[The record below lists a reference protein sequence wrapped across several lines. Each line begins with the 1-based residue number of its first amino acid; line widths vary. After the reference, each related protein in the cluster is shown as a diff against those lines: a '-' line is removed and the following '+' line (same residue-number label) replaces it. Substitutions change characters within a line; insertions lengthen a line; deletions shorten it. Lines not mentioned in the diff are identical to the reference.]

1 MATLL
6 GPAQQEPAL
15 VALPALGEQEAV
27 LVPEG
32 PRHLYLTLKLMLD
45 LLLAAVLLVL
55 TAPVLVLCA
64 VLVRLTSRGPAFYSQ
79 VRLGLGG
86 RPYRIYKLRT
96 MYHRCELHSG
106 AVWSQ
111 KGDPRVT
118 PLGRF
123 LRKTHLDELPQLW
136 NILKG
141 DMSLIGPRPERPEFI
156 PSLAKAVPLYAY
168 RMTVRPGVT
177 GLAQVQLPAD
187 SDLAGVR
194 AKVAHDLYY
203 IEHAGAGMDLRI
215 LAGTAL
221 KVFGASFAWIRRCF
235 RLPGPGA
242 VEQHYQKMQST
253 AASAREAAELVGS
266 S

>member
-1 MATLL
+1 MATVLSTPREETSL
-6 GPAQQEPAL
+6 Q
-15 VALPALGEQEAV
+15 ALPQQGAREAV

-32 PRHLYLTLKLMLD
+32 PRHLYLTLKLVVD
-45 LLLAAVLLVL
+45 FCLAAVLLVL

-64 VLVRLTSRGPAFYSQ
+64 VLVRLTSRGPALYSQ

-96 MYHRCELHSG
+96 MYHQCEQHSG
-106 AVWSQ
+106 AQWSQ

-123 LRKTHLDELPQLW
+123 LRRAHLDELPQLW

-156 PSLAKAVPLYAY
+156 PSLAEAVPLYAW
-168 RMTVRPGVT
+168 RMAVRPGVT
-177 GLAQVQLPAD
+177 GLAQIQLPAD

-215 LAGTAL
+215 FAATAL
-221 KVFGASFAWIRRCF
+221 KVLGASFAWIRRCF
-235 RLPGPGA
+235 RLPGPSA
-242 VEQHYQKMQST
+242 VEQHYQKLQS
-253 AASAREAAELVGS
+253 AARARQAQAELAATP
-266 S
+266 